1 MCLAEEPQSD
11 AAAAFVCQH
20 CLMTIVY
27 TQGVYGP
34 STFKMLQLPSEWYNA
49 LEWQYPPHQVSL
61 SLLLSPYCCAEHV
74 QLMRASTFC
83 HL

>member
-1 MCLAEEPQSD
+1 M
-11 AAAAFVCQH
+11 
-20 CLMTIVY
+20 
-27 TQGVYGP
+27 QGVYGP

-61 SLLLSPYCCAEHV
+61 FLPLSSYCCAKHE
-74 QLMRASTFC
+74 QLMHVHTSSAI